1 MKYLKFIVAMIFLIS
16 CSGTSYKM
24 NDLSIGMT
32 KEDVVLVLGQPVSI
46 SAKDGT
52 EYLNY
57 RFSENSDQEFYG
69 LTEPYF
75 VRLINGKVDSYGKL
89 GDFDSTQKP
98 TIKIETQEEI
108 NVQDGDLY
116 SELKKIKE
124 LRDEGTLTEQEFQL
138 KKEKILGKY

>member
-1 MKYLKFIVAMIFLIS
+1 MIFLIS

-24 NDLSIGMT
+24 NDLFIGMT
-32 KEDVVLVLGQPVSI
+32 KEDVVLVLGKPVSI

-57 RFSENSDQEFYG
+57 QFSENSDQAFYG
-69 LTEPYF
+69 LTVPYF

-108 NVQDGDLY
+108 SVQDGDLY
-116 SELKKIKE
+116 GELKKIKE

-138 KKEKILGKY
+138 EKEKILRKY

>member
-1 MKYLKFIVAMIFLIS
+1 MKYLILAVTMIFLPS
-16 CSGTSYKM
+16 CTGTSYKM

-32 KEDVVLVLGQPVSI
+32 KNDVISVLGKPVSV

-57 RFSENSDQEFYG
+57 QFSENSDQEFLG

-75 VRLINGKVDSYGKL
+75 VRLISGKVDSYGKL

-108 NVQDGDLY
+108 KIRDGDLY
-116 SELKKIKE
+116 GELKKIKE
-124 LRDEGTLTEQEFQL
+124 LRDDGILTEQEFQL
-138 KKEKILGKY
+138 EKRKILGK